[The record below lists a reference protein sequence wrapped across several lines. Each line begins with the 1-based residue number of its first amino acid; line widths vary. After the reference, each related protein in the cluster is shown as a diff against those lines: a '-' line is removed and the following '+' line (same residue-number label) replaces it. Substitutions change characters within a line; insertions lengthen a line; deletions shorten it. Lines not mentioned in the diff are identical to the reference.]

1 MKLSVIIVNYNVQY
15 FLENCLR
22 TVQIAANKLG
32 ECEVFVVDNNSVDG
46 SMKMVKD
53 KYPDVIRIENKVNV
67 GFSKA
72 NNQAILLSKG
82 EFVLL
87 LNPDTVVEEDTFLDC
102 YNFMKAT
109 PDAGGLGISMIDGKG
124 IFLPESK
131 RGLPTPS
138 VAFYKIFGLS
148 SLFPKSKRF
157 GKYHLGYLDNNET
170 NEVDVLSGAYMWL
183 RKETLDKVG
192 LLDESFF
199 MYGEDIDLSYRIT
212 LGGYKNY
219 YFPKARIIHYKGEST
234 KKSSINYVFVF
245 YKAMVIFAKKHFS
258 QKNAKLFSFF
268 INLAI
273 YLRAT
278 IALIMRFVRQIAL
291 PILDALILLVGMYF
305 ITDYYE
311 ENVRFIDGGAYP
323 DELINIGFIV
333 MIAIFIVANIFSSVY
348 SRKHKI
354 ANLFKGIFL
363 GGIIIL
369 SSYSLLDEEFR
380 FSRAIIVFSILW
392 GLIALPIVRFIL
404 HLLGINKLRG
414 KQSKRIAIVGNKRE
428 IKRIEQFLKE
438 TLVEADF
445 LARINPNKEGNLEAD
460 NYYLSR
466 LYQLNDVVEIY
477 KINEVIFCS
486 KDIGANEILSQMSEI
501 KDKSVEFKIA
511 PPESLYIIGSNSIQ
525 NSGEFYIM
533 DTNAI
538 SKPTNRRKKRAL
550 DIGISIMSILI
561 SPILLL
567 IVKSK
572 AQFIANIF
580 IILRGQASWVGY
592 HWSDKIGDQLPLH
605 KKGVLAPA
613 DNFDRELIDPELINK
628 TNYQYSRNYSTAKDI
643 EIIIKNTVK
652 LGNYPH

>member
-22 TVQIAANKLG
+22 TVQVAADKLG
-32 ECEVFVVDNNSVDG
+32 DCEVFVVDNNSVDG
-46 SMKMVKD
+46 SMKMVKE
-53 KYPDVIRIENKVNV
+53 KFPEVIRIENKVNV

-72 NNQAILLSKG
+72 NNQAIRQSKG
-82 EFVLL
+82 EFILL
-87 LNPDTVVEEDTFLDC
+87 LNPDTVVEENTFLDC
-102 YNFMKAT
+102 YQFMKDT
-109 PDAGGLGISMIDGKG
+109 PVAGGLGISMIDGKG
-124 IFLPESK
+124 VFLPESK
-131 RGLPTPS
+131 RGLPTPE

-148 SLFPKSKRF
+148 SIFPKSKKF
-157 GKYHLGYLDNNET
+157 GKYHLGFLDNNET

-273 YLRAT
+273 YLRA
-278 IALIMRFVRQIAL
+278 ALAVLMRFLRQIAL
-291 PILDALILLVGMYF
+291 PLFDAVILLFGMSF
-305 ITDYYE
+305 ITKYYE
-311 ENVRFIDGGAYP
+311 ENVRFVDGGAYP
-323 DELINIGFIV
+323 DELIHIGFTV
-333 MIAIFIVANIFSSVY
+333 MISMILLANTFSSAY
-348 SRKHKI
+348 SKRHKI
-354 ANLFKGIFL
+354 SNLFKGIFL
-363 GGIIIL
+363 GGIVIL
-369 SSYSLLDEEFR
+369 TSYSLLDEAFR
-380 FSRAIIVFSILW
+380 FSRAIILLSILW
-392 GLIALPIVRFIL
+392 ALIALPLTRFLL
-404 HLLGINKLRG
+404 HLFGINKLKG
-414 KQSKRIAIVGNKRE
+414 KQSKRIAIVGSKKE
-428 IKRIEQFLKE
+428 VKRIEQFLKE

-445 LARINPNKEGNLEAD
+445 LARINPLNENEIEND
-460 NYYLSR
+460 NFYLSR

-486 KDIGANEILSQMSEI
+486 KDLGAFEILSQMSEI
-501 KDKSVEFKIA
+501 KDKNVEFKIA

-533 DTNAI
+533 DTNAV
-538 SKPTNRRKKRAL
+538 SKPNNRRKKRVF
-550 DIGISIMSILI
+550 DIGLSFLFLLL

-567 IVKSK
+567 IVRSK
-572 AQFIANIF
+572 VQFLRNIF
-580 IILRGQASWVGY
+580 YVTKGNASWVGY
-592 HWSDKIGDQLPLH
+592 QWSDKVGDQLPMQQ
-605 KKGVLAPA
+605 KGIFTPS
-613 DNFDRELIDPELINK
+613 DNFERELTDPELIVK
-628 TNYQYSRNYSTAKDI
+628 TNYQYSRNYTTLKDI
-643 EIIIKNTVK
+643 EIIFKNIAK
-652 LGNYPH
+652 LGTPPH

>member
-22 TVQIAANKLG
+22 TVEIAANKLG
-32 ECEVFVVDNNSVDG
+32 DCEVFVVDNNSVDG
-46 SMKMVKD
+46 SMNMVKE
-53 KYPDVIRIENKVNV
+53 KFPDVIRIENKVNV

-87 LNPDTVVEEDTFLDC
+87 LNPDTVVEENTFLDC
-102 YNFMKAT
+102 YNFMKAK

-148 SLFPKSKRF
+148 SLFPKSKKF

-183 RKETLDKVG
+183 RKKTLDEVG

-219 YFPKARIIHYKGEST
+219 YFPEARIIHYKGEST

-268 INLAI
+268 INMAI
-273 YLRAT
+273 YLRA
-278 IALIMRFVRQIAL
+278 ALALLMRFIRQIML
-291 PILDALILLVGMYF
+291 PTLDAGILLIGMYF
-305 ITDYYE
+305 ITEYYE
-311 ENVRFIDGGAYP
+311 ENVRFIDGGTYP
-323 DELINIGFIV
+323 DALINIGFIV
-333 MIAIFIVANIFSSVY
+333 MIAIFLMANIFSSAY
-348 SRKHKI
+348 SKRHKI

-363 GGIIIL
+363 GGIVIL
-369 SSYSLLDEEFR
+369 TSYSLLDEEFR

-392 GLIALPIVRFIL
+392 GLVALPIFRLIL
-404 HLLGINKLRG
+404 HIFGINKLRG
-414 KQSKRIAIVGNKRE
+414 KQSKRIAIVGTKKE
-428 IKRIEQFLKE
+428 IKRIQQFLKE

-445 LARINPNKEGNLEAD
+445 LAKINPSNNNNSEID

-501 KDKSVEFKIA
+501 KDKNVEFKIA

-538 SKPTNRRKKRAL
+538 SNPTNRRKKRAL
-550 DIGISIMSILI
+550 DISISILSLIL

-567 IVKSK
+567 FVQSK
-572 AQFIANIF
+572 VQFLINIF
-580 IILRGQASWVGY
+580 RVIWGKTSWVGY
-592 HWSDKIGDQLPLH
+592 HWTDKIGEQLPLH
-605 KKGVLAPA
+605 KKGVLTPA
-613 DNFDRELIDPELINK
+613 DNFDRELIDPELISK
-628 TNYQYSRNYSTAKDI
+628 TNYQYSRNYNTIKDI
-643 EIIIKNTVK
+643 ELILKNITK
-652 LGNYPH
+652 LGNTPH